1 MNGNLQTVTAADA
14 LLITVFSMVVVFV
27 VLLLISYII
36 NLLKIFSKEKTPSQ
50 PVVKELAVEAKA
62 DDLSEELEAEDE
74 YELIAVIT
82 AAIAAMTGK
91 QMSEIQIKNIKRT
104 HTMGNSWQE
113 IAKQE
118 NLMN

>member
-14 LLITVFSMVVVFV
+14 LLITVFSMVVVFI
-27 VLLLISYII
+27 VLTIISYII

-50 PVVKELAVEAKA
+50 PVVKEIEAIQSSNETLK
-62 DDLSEELEAEDE
+62 EPRPEDE
-74 YELIAVIT
+74 YELIAVIA

-91 QMSEIQIKNIKRT
+91 QMSEIQIKSIKRT

>member
-36 NLLKIFSKEKTPSQ
+36 NLLKLFSKEKVKAQ
-50 PVVKELAVEAKA
+50 PIVKELAVEAKA
-62 DDLSEELEAEDE
+62 DNLSGELVAEDE
-74 YELIAVIT
+74 YELVAVIT
-82 AAIAAMTGK
+82 AAIAAMAGK
-91 QMSEIQIKNIKRT
+91 QISEIQIKNIKRT
-104 HTMGNSWQE
+104 HTMGSSWQE